1 MCYNGV
7 YNDIKKFLKSQRNNQ
22 YNLGSLADV
31 SVFMK
36 ALYEMPRG
44 CKLGY
49 KCTVDAYKSSLVQ
62 YEKCTRCRSI
72 AVCRSSPNL
81 VLTSECN
88 KLTLMHFIYFD
99 CE

>member
-62 YEKCTRCRSI
+62 CKYICLLCCCVVI
-72 AVCRSSPNL
+72 LIFV
-81 VLTSECN
+81 
-88 KLTLMHFIYFD
+88 
-99 CE
+99 